1 MDDPNYIKELGNKL
15 SRQFVE
21 QLTQEVYRSLAE
33 LQYYVAEG
41 YNLARMAM
49 AGYNLRWCADR
60 VDEFLEIEGA
70 KTTE

>member
-1 MDDPNYIKELGNKL
+1 MDEIEELNRKL

-21 QLTQEVYRSLAE
+21 KMTQELYRSLAQ
-33 LQYYVAEG
+33 LQFYVAEG
-41 YNLARMAM
+41 YNLDRMAM

-60 VDEFLEIEGA
+60 IDDFLEIEGA